1 MALKMKNLVKKVANC
16 NTEMNHQRVANKK
29 TYLFATSSN
38 EMAFPNKSMPPTS
51 ANINRR
57 NEALN
62 NDDTWYV
69 MERNYFLCFL
79 LKLLKVFFKL
89 N

>member
-1 MALKMKNLVKKVANC
+1 MALKMKKKMVKNVANC

-62 NDDTWYV
+62 NDDTRYV
-69 MERNYFLCFL
+69 MEQNCLQCFY
-79 LKLLKVFFKL
+79 LKNKL
-89 N
+89 A